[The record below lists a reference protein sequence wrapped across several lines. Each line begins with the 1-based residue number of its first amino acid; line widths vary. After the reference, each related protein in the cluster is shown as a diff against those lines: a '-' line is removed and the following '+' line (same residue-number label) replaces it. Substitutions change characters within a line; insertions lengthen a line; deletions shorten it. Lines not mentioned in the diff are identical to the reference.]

1 MKVLKIDNEECYYSL
16 DGTNYESILDI
27 GKDDIY
33 KILNYVYEGK
43 GEIDEYTEDL
53 KIKNEVERLIYKDL
67 FVQIN
72 NFKENIPALKQEINE
87 EFKEAFE
94 KYNVE

>member
-1 MKVLKIDNEECYYSL
+1 MKVLKIENEKCLYSL

-33 KILNYVYEGK
+33 IILNCIYEGK

-53 KIKNEVERLIYKDL
+53 KIKNDVERLIYKDL
-67 FVQIN
+67 YVQLN
-72 NFKENIPALKQEINE
+72 NFKQNIPALKQEINE